1 MRKTVSNLLVVGTQL
16 LIVGLFFTTI
26 LSNDMKE
33 VKHVSTI
40 HNNNLNKIATSVSLL
55 FEEESLNNSI
65 EEIDKKLEEM
75 VIEELPSVDVVYEDS
90 KKNTDEIIKE
100 DDSNKSTPLV
110 SIDADKY
117 INNEDMGFVVSEVNK
132 QYDLSDNEF
141 DVVVAVVSTEFDKNL
156 NDALGVVSVILN
168 RCDSDKWV
176 KWAGA
181 SPYDQVVMNGQ
192 FEVYF
197 TSNSSISYKRFM
209 PGGSLY
215 NSSKYEIAK
224 QAVLDGLN
232 GIRNNN
238 YLGFRA
244 WWISGYSDKYIVS
257 GGNRYGY
264 N

>member
-55 FEEESLNNSI
+55 FEEENLNNSI

-90 KKNTDEIIKE
+90 KKNADEIIKE

-117 INNEDMGFVVSEVNK
+117 INKTNVGFNVTENNK
-132 QYDLSDNEF
+132 NYTIDGYEF
-141 DVVVAVVSTEFDKNL
+141 DVVVAVVAAEYHEN
-156 NDALGVVSVILN
+156 
-168 RCDSDKWV
+168 SDQSGTRSGDGYRLARAGHRTLRGTRLSGRSIQL
-176 KWAGA
+176 AGA
-181 SPYDQVVMNGQ
+181 GDLREYHFPGRA
-192 FEVYF
+192 VYLPDYSGSHGLKF
-197 TSNSSISYKRFM
+197 AMRRANFIFIS
-209 PGGSLY
+209 
-215 NSSKYEIAK
+215 
-224 QAVLDGLN
+224 
-232 GIRNNN
+232 
-238 YLGFRA
+238 
-244 WWISGYSDKYIVS
+244 
-257 GGNRYGY
+257 
-264 N
+264 